1 MTQQNLSEKLFKPR
15 VRQVE
20 TSTLVSYSSHTL
32 SLLENHIVL
41 SGSSHNHWYRTLN
54 RLMWIW
60 RGIDAIEIEEVLSR
74 IAISDAKRSR
84 DEWLDTVIGNRRGNW
99 CFEWSHQ
106 AMHWQQKALE
116 FEKGQEACDAWLR
129 AANLYSIAAY
139 PFIKGDELAD
149 QAIVLACKA
158 YDSAAKFSQYQLK
171 KIPFKVDGGK
181 EVCGFLH
188 IPSNVQG
195 PYPTV
200 MVCGMLDSLQ
210 TDYSRYFREYLEPRG
225 IAMLTL
231 DMPSIGYSSK
241 YSLSQETSTLH
252 EQIVRQLDTIPWIDH
267 TRFAIT
273 GIRFGANIA
282 VRLAYMCP
290 DKIKAVAVIG
300 PIVHSLL
307 HEEKYQ
313 KDIPRMVLDVFASRL
328 GVYQVDGQSLR
339 HELSCYSLRNQGLLG
354 RRNQVPMM
362 SVCFKNDPYSPK
374 ADSDLIARSSMDSHL
389 LTLPSSPI
397 LEAFERSMSDTTK
410 WLESKIL

>member
-32 SLLENHIVL
+32 SQLENHSVL

-99 CFEWSHQ
+99 CFEWSNQ
-106 AMHWQQKALE
+106 AMRWQQKALE

-171 KIPFKVDGGK
+171 KISFKVDGGK

>member
-32 SLLENHIVL
+32 SQLQNHSVL
-41 SGSSHNHWYRTLN
+41 SGSQHNHWYRMLN

-74 IAISDAKRSR
+74 IAISAAKRSR
-84 DEWLDTVIGNRRGNW
+84 EEWLDTVIGNRRGNW

-106 AMHWQQKALE
+106 AMKWQQKALE

-210 TDYSRYFREYLEPRG
+210 TDYSRYFRDYLEPRG

-231 DMPSIGYSSK
+231 DMPSIGYSGK

-252 EQIVRQLDTIPWIDH
+252 EQVVRQLDTIPWIDH

-290 DKIKAVAVIG
+290 DKIKAVAVLG

-313 KDIPRMVLDVFASRL
+313 KDIPRMALDVFASRL
-328 GVYQVDGQSLR
+328 GIYQVDGQSLR
-339 HELSCYSLRNQGLLG
+339 HELSCYSLRKQGLLG

-362 SVCFKNDPYSPK
+362 TVCFKNDPYSPK

-389 LTLPSSPI
+389 LMLPSNPV
-397 LEAFERSMSDTTK
+397 LEAFERSMSETTK

>member
-32 SLLENHIVL
+32 SQLENHSVL

-99 CFEWSHQ
+99 CFEWSNQ
-106 AMHWQQKALE
+106 AMRWQQKALE

-241 YSLSQETSTLH
+241 YSLLQETSTLH

-389 LTLPSSPI
+389 LTLSSSPI

>member
-32 SLLENHIVL
+32 SQLENHSVL

-99 CFEWSHQ
+99 CFEWSNQ
-106 AMHWQQKALE
+106 AMRWQQKALE

-354 RRNQVPMM
+354 RRNEVPMM

>member
-1 MTQQNLSEKLFKPR
+1 MAQQNLSEKLFKPR

-32 SLLENHIVL
+32 SQLENHSVL

-99 CFEWSHQ
+99 CFEWSNQ
-106 AMHWQQKALE
+106 AMRWQQKALE

>member
-32 SLLENHIVL
+32 SQLENHSVL

-99 CFEWSHQ
+99 CFEWSNK
-106 AMHWQQKALE
+106 AMRWQQKALE

>member
-1 MTQQNLSEKLFKPR
+1 MAQQNLSEKLFKPR

-32 SLLENHIVL
+32 SQLENHSVL

-99 CFEWSHQ
+99 CFEWSNQ
-106 AMHWQQKALE
+106 AMRWQQKALE

-389 LTLPSSPI
+389 LTLSSSPI

>member
-1 MTQQNLSEKLFKPR
+1 MAQQNLSEKLFKPR

-32 SLLENHIVL
+32 SQLENHSVL

-99 CFEWSHQ
+99 CFEWSNQ
-106 AMHWQQKALE
+106 AMRWQQKALE

-210 TDYSRYFREYLEPRG
+210 TDYSRYFREYLEHRG

>member
-32 SLLENHIVL
+32 SQLENHSVL

-99 CFEWSHQ
+99 CFEWSNQ
-106 AMHWQQKALE
+106 AMRWQQKALE

-410 WLESKIL
+410 WL

>member
-15 VRQVE
+15 VRQIE

-32 SLLENHIVL
+32 SQLENHSVL

-99 CFEWSHQ
+99 CFEWSNQ
-106 AMHWQQKALE
+106 AMRWQQKALE

-273 GIRFGANIA
+273 GIRFGANIV

-389 LTLPSSPI
+389 LTLSSSPI

>member
-32 SLLENHIVL
+32 SQLENHSVL

-99 CFEWSHQ
+99 CFEWSNQ
-106 AMHWQQKALE
+106 AMRWQQKALE

-313 KDIPRMVLDVFASRL
+313 NDIPRMVLDVFASRL

>member
-32 SLLENHIVL
+32 SQLENHSVL

-84 DEWLDTVIGNRRGNW
+84 EEWLDTVIGNRRGNW

-231 DMPSIGYSSK
+231 DMPSIGYSGK
-241 YSLSQETSTLH
+241 YCLSQETSTLH

-267 TRFAIT
+267 TRFVIT

-328 GVYQVDGQSLR
+328 GIYQVDGQSLR

>member
-32 SLLENHIVL
+32 SQLENHSVL

-84 DEWLDTVIGNRRGNW
+84 EEWLDTVIGNRRGNW

-139 PFIKGDELAD
+139 PFIKGDELAN

-231 DMPSIGYSSK
+231 DMPSIGYSGK

-313 KDIPRMVLDVFASRL
+313 KDIPRMMLDVFASRL
-328 GVYQVDGQSLR
+328 GIYQVDGQSLR

>member
-32 SLLENHIVL
+32 SQLENHSVL

-99 CFEWSHQ
+99 CFEWSNQ
-106 AMHWQQKALE
+106 AMRWQQKALE

>member
-15 VRQVE
+15 VRQIE

-32 SLLENHIVL
+32 SQLENHSVL

-99 CFEWSHQ
+99 CFEWSNQ
-106 AMHWQQKALE
+106 AMRWQQKALE

-389 LTLPSSPI
+389 LTLSSSPI